1 MENDPCDRA
10 AAVMI
15 TWFAATRVWS
25 QRDFLSA
32 EEDRIPRGRYL
43 ASIATSSGQR
53 PGGYLSFEPRSG
65 RNTETEDP
73 VPVSCV
79 ETQIAQALASRYGV
93 EREIGSGGMALVYLA
108 DDLKHHRKVAL
119 KVLRSELAESIGV
132 ERFLREI
139 RIEASLQHANIIP
152 VFDSGN
158 AGGLPYYVMPYI
170 DGKSLRDQL
179 TRELQL
185 SLNDALRVVG
195 EVGAGLSC
203 AHDQGIIHRD
213 IKPEN
218 ILLAGERAMIADFGI
233 ARLTA
238 DVTDEQLTTMGIVL
252 GTPAYMSPEQASA
265 SDKIDIRTDVYSL
278 GAVLYEMLAGEPPFT
293 GRTRSAVIAKIITQN
308 VPSLSVVRPNIP
320 SGIERAV
327 EKALA
332 KVPADRYGSVHEMVE
347 ALDRARNTR
356 PNAQLARGRK
366 TLGSLALAGALAIAG
381 VMVWNPGNRPL
392 PVNDNRIVVF
402 PLSEAGTAPLSEGTG
417 EMVALGI
424 GSALEETAPLQWE
437 DGWLSLSAQ
446 QRADIAGVPNR
457 VKNEIARA
465 GRARYRLDGSILAT
479 EDSGSV
485 ILWLY
490 DITSESV
497 VGRQTEAGRAAEASP
512 MRLAIRGVREL
523 LPSLI
528 KAGRDVQRIPLED
541 RNLGAVVLW
550 MQGKR
555 EYRASRFLSALSFY
569 IRAIERD
576 SSLSMAALNG
586 AQAASWLGSFQQAER
601 LVGVAIS
608 GDSLLPEPH
617 AHLAK
622 GLHAFLTGQADTAV
636 VWLERA
642 LQGNPQWPE
651 AHMALA
657 EVFHHLI
664 PSGDS
669 PLDSL
674 AESEFV
680 AASADSNFSPPLFHA
695 AELAI
700 RRGQVDRASVL
711 VNRYGRFAPD
721 GALFTVLNFMLEC
734 VRDGAEAMSWQKA
747 VTEEGLEA
755 LAAAKSLSA
764 AGMQLD
770 CAERGFKAVMRDSS
784 VSHLHWGSILG
795 LQGIL
800 LARGQYQEFANLIDS
815 VMTYRR
821 ATMTL
826 YVLGAIADS
835 QLTSRALEAEEFVRQ
850 RFGHNYE
857 RSPDAQLSWTMGAW
871 HGHRGD
877 TEVLRAVRESLAGQP
892 ESRQAALFAAGLTGQ
907 LRLLEGSPA
916 RAIQMLY
923 SLGSTARRDSLE
935 WQPGES
941 LPSEHLLLAR
951 LLFDAGRFDEATQ
964 VASVFDHPA
973 PIIYLAY
980 LPASLLLRYRAAQA
994 LGKSRLAARYRER
1007 LLQLGRTDLLH
1018 EAER

>member
-1 MENDPCDRA
+1 MN
-10 AAVMI
+10 
-15 TWFAATRVWS
+15 S
-25 QRDFLSA
+25 
-32 EEDRIPRGRYL
+32 
-43 ASIATSSGQR
+43 
-53 PGGYLSFEPRSG
+53 
-65 RNTETEDP
+65 
-73 VPVSCV
+73 V
-79 ETQIAQALASRYGV
+79 ETQIAQALAGRYRI
-93 EREIGSGGMALVYLA
+93 EREIGSGGMALVYVA
-108 DDLKHHRKVAL
+108 DDLKHDRKVAV

-139 RIEASLQHANIIP
+139 RIEASLQHPNIIP
-152 VFDSGN
+152 LFDSGN

-179 TRELQL
+179 TREIQL
-185 SLNDALRVVG
+185 PLNDALRIVG

-203 AHDQGIIHRD
+203 SHDRGIIHRD

-238 DVTDEQLTTMGIVL
+238 EVPDEKLTTMGIVL

-265 SDKIDIRTDVYSL
+265 SDRIDIRTDVYAL
-278 GAVLYEMLAGEPPFT
+278 GTVLYEMLAGEPPFT
-293 GRTRSAVIAKIITQN
+293 GRSRSAIIAKIITQN

-320 SGIERAV
+320 SGIKDVV

-332 KVPADRYGSVHEMVE
+332 KVPADRFGSVHEMVE
-347 ALDRARNTR
+347 ALDRARNT
-356 PNAQLARGRK
+356 PSNAQPPIGRK
-366 TLGSLALAGALAIAG
+366 TIRSLALAGALAIAG
-381 VMVWNPGNRPL
+381 VMVWNPGNQPL
-392 PVNDNRIVVF
+392 ILDDNRIVVF
-402 PLSEAGTAPLSEGTG
+402 PLSEGGLAPLPEGTG
-417 EMVALGI
+417 EIVALGI
-424 GSALEETAPLQWE
+424 GSALEETSPLQWE
-437 DGWLSLSAQ
+437 DGWLSLSAV
-446 QRADIAGVPNR
+446 QRANIVDVPNS

-465 GRARYRLDGSILAT
+465 GRARYRIDGSILST
-479 EDSGSV
+479 EDSVSV

-490 DITSESV
+490 DITSESI
-497 VGRQTEAGRAAEASP
+497 VGRKTVAGPISDARP

-528 KAGRDVQRIPLED
+528 EAGRDVQRIPLED
-541 RNLGAVVLW
+541 RNLAAIVLW

-555 EYRASRFLSALSFY
+555 EYRASRFSSALSFY

-576 SSLSMAALNG
+576 SNLAMAALNG

-601 LVGVAIS
+601 LVDVALS
-608 GDSLLPEPH
+608 GDSLLPVPH
-617 AHLAK
+617 AHLAR
-622 GLHAFLTGQADTAV
+622 GLNGFLTGQADTAV
-636 VWLERA
+636 MWLEQA
-642 LQGNPQWPE
+642 LKQNPEWPE
-651 AHMALA
+651 AHMALG

-664 PSGDS
+664 PSGNY

-674 AESEFV
+674 AESEFM
-680 AASADSNFSPPLFHA
+680 AASADSNFSPPLFHT

-700 RRGQVDRASVL
+700 RRGQVDRGWAL
-711 VNRYGRFAPD
+711 VNQYGAFNPD
-721 GALFTVLNFMLEC
+721 GALFTVLSFMLEC
-734 VRDGAEAMSWQKA
+734 VRHGAEAMDWPKA
-747 VTEEGLEA
+747 VREAGLEA

-764 AGMQLD
+764 AGMQFD

-784 VSHLHWGSILG
+784 VSHLHWGAILG

-800 LARGQYQEFANLIDS
+800 LARGKYQEFSSLIDS
-815 VMTYRR
+815 VITFRR

-835 QLTSRALEAEEFVRQ
+835 HLTSRALEVEEFVRQ
-850 RFGHNYE
+850 AFGHNYE
-857 RSPDAQLSWTMGAW
+857 RSPDVQLSWTMGAW

-877 TEVLRAVRESLAGQP
+877 TEVLRAVRESLAAHP
-892 ESRQAALFAAGLTGQ
+892 ESRPAALFAAGLTGQ
-907 LRLLEGSPA
+907 LQLLEGSPA

-951 LLFDAGRFDEATQ
+951 LLFDTGRFDEAIQ

-980 LPASLLLRYRAAQA
+980 LPTSLSLRYRAAEA
-994 LGKSRLAARYRER
+994 LGKSRLATRYRER
-1007 LLQLGRTDLLH
+1007 LLQLGRTDLV
-1018 EAER
+1018 RDGDR